1 MKEILKNKQ
10 IEILKELR
18 SIYGI
23 KALDNFQ
30 LTDIGKKL
38 IGRKFCGV
46 YAYDQYPTH
55 KQNCTYAIINTDN
68 SRQSGTHWIGVYK
81 RDKTLYIFD
90 SFGRFSRN
98 VLKKFVK
105 THVDEGYRIV
115 DINRT
120 SDQGNDQQD
129 CGLRCI
135 TTLMLIKKYGVN
147 AIFD

>member
-30 LTDIGKKL
+30 LTSIGKKL

-46 YAYDQYPTH
+46 YAYDQYPIH
-55 KQNCTYAIINTDN
+55 KQDCTYAIINTDN